1 VQDYWDRIIE
11 NPVMP
16 YSSTL
21 TFSLRLMPLRLAV
34 GATPSF
40 QGPPLLRPRSS
51 PPPNWFILFTFPL
64 RTGYD
69 RVVIEASGR
78 PGVLPAPANSSP
90 FDLSIEEKNMPLE
103 AGVFAIVKFNP
114 LTVQYEH
121 VRRVNPKGIH
131 KWLMNIVPT
140 VGAIV
145 HMRLNLQLTLDHV
158 QLTGKEYHIN
168 DYYDMRQGGFAS
180 IDALEWEILDVHHCL
195 PSQVCKGKRAQV
207 QMQVLSFVH
216 NNKQVTLKMLE
227 TIVVNF
233 EDVPVP
239 DKILLIR
246 VLSVIKCVHQCMHCH
261 HRCSKVERAFSCS
274 RHARIYEAKSMLLT
288 FENHYVVA
296 VVIFMVSM
304 LFFCKNLLECIQA
317 CIQVSRSL
325 ICMDLLFCPCVYQSH
340 AELLRESALKVCC

>member
-1 VQDYWDRIIE
+1 VSFAELSLLGMTCSRTAVRVLPLRWPRRRLANAGGGGYERFTYADVGRRLQGDTDATDNLQQLERQHRATPAGAVEAAIFVQPLCGDGNVACALAAE
-11 NPVMP
+11 NFFPW
-16 YSSTL
+16 

-64 RTGYD
+64 RPGYD

-78 PGVLPAPANSSP
+78 PGVLPATANSSP

-103 AGVFAIVKFNP
+103 AGVFTIVKFNP

-145 HMRLNLQLTLDHV
+145 HMRLNFQLTLDHV

-168 DYYDMRQGGFAS
+168 D
-180 IDALEWEILDVHHCL
+180 
-195 PSQVCKGKRAQV
+195 
-207 QMQVLSFVH
+207 
-216 NNKQVTLKMLE
+216 
-227 TIVVNF
+227 
-233 EDVPVP
+233 
-239 DKILLIR
+239 
-246 VLSVIKCVHQCMHCH
+246 
-261 HRCSKVERAFSCS
+261 
-274 RHARIYEAKSMLLT
+274 
-288 FENHYVVA
+288 
-296 VVIFMVSM
+296 
-304 LFFCKNLLECIQA
+304 
-317 CIQVSRSL
+317 
-325 ICMDLLFCPCVYQSH
+325 
-340 AELLRESALKVCC
+340 